1 METYSQNKQV
11 KKANLEAKH
20 TITEHNNKFPC
31 EPVAIS
37 RFILRGK

>member
-20 TITEHNNKFPC
+20 TITTQQQIPLQTCGHLQIYFK
-31 EPVAIS
+31 
-37 RFILRGK
+37 R